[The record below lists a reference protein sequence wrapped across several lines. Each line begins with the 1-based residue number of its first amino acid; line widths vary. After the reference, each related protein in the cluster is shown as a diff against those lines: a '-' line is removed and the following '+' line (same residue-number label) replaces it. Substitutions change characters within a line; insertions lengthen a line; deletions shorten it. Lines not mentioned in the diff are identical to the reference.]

1 MDTLEGNHWDI
12 LINNL
17 SFPINLLGPIAM
29 MPACIESHPPHF
41 IYKRK
46 KQSEEN
52 TCCCKKTSHL
62 WRGRI
67 STILVWLGFRKLKL
81 SLSRSQRDRWR
92 LELHSCTSTFEHFEH
107 TWTQVPESLAY
118 LNTSGLNFFLTNR
131 FGIISRH
138 FTLLCSQTAEKQKEA
153 GATFFQSWL
162 VFPATSQANRWVTRL
177 IFAAGLLSRKQ
188 QRRVN
193 WG

>member
-1 MDTLEGNHWDI
+1 
-12 LINNL
+12 
-17 SFPINLLGPIAM
+17 M
-29 MPACIESHPPHF
+29 MPACIEYHPPHF
-41 IYKRK
+41 VYKRK

-52 TCCCKKTSHL
+52 TCCKKTSHL

-67 STILVWLGFRKLKL
+67 SAILVWLGFRKLKL

-131 FGIISRH
+131 FGIISRRH
-138 FTLLCSQTAEKQKEA
+138 FTPLCSQAAAKERER
-153 GATFFQSWL
+153 GRSNLFQSWF

-188 QRRVN
+188 QERVN